1 MTAPDGSDYRPDA
14 PRAPVVHAIEVTRSA
29 RYYTLGP
36 THGFPREI
44 WFVCHGYG
52 QLAARF
58 IQQFVHL
65 DDGNRLIVAPEALS
79 RYYLDPIPERRH
91 QRTPRVGASWMTRE
105 DRQPEIVDYVSF
117 LDRVASEVRHH
128 LAGASPRIIVLGF
141 SQGTATVSRWLAA
154 GGHRADEVVLWG
166 GAIPPELE
174 PAAWFERLQGASL
187 TLVAGTTDEFATPA
201 VIAAEG
207 ERLSTAG
214 VSFAVQRYDG
224 GHMIDADALE
234 ALAGSFA
241 GR

>member
-1 MTAPDGSDYRPDA
+1 MTASDRSDGSSDA
-14 PRAPVVHAIEVTRSA
+14 PRAPVPHAIEVSRSA

-58 IQQFVHL
+58 IQQFARL
-65 DDGNRLIVAPEALS
+65 DDGSRLIVAPEALS

-105 DRQPEIVDYVSF
+105 DREAEIVDYVSF
-117 LDRVASEVRHH
+117 LDRVASEVRHRI
-128 LAGASPRIIVLGF
+128 AGASPRIVVLGF

-187 TLVAGTTDEFATPA
+187 TLVAGNSDEFATPG
-201 VIAAEG
+201 VVAAEG
-207 ERLSTAG
+207 ERLSMAG
-214 VSFAVQRYDG
+214 VSYTLQRYNG
-224 GHMIDADALE
+224 GHLIDGDVLE

-241 GR
+241 GH